1 MWLQQI
7 EQLTV
12 AGAINGSFYA
22 LLGVGFGLI
31 LGVTGRFHYAF
42 ALVFTFAA
50 YVTSV
55 MESAA
60 GLPAPLAVIAGL
72 AAAAVLGVGVERLI
86 YRPLAM
92 FSGPL
97 SLLTVFISS
106 LGITIA
112 GVNLIT
118 LAWSAGS
125 RSLRLVP
132 VVPLRAGDVTFTTLD
147 LALVA
152 SAWILIA
159 ALAVILTST
168 DLGRSIRA
176 VRGNPVLA
184 RIMGTD
190 PGRIYLAVFAI
201 GSVLC
206 GVAGIFNGARFAVL
220 PDMGDRPRGVRL
232 CRCLPRRNAPLA
244 LRHRSCRPVHRAGG
258 KSERFLRVA
267 AMDLAGGVLGTVRL
281 PDPASPGSAL
291 PACRPGA
298 GARAGAIGPRWI
310 TGGTSSIWC

>member
-7 EQLTV
+7 EQLAV
-12 AGAINGSFYA
+12 AGTINGSFYA

-55 MESAA
+55 TESAV

-72 AAAAVLGVGVERLI
+72 AAAAVLGVAVERLI

-125 RSLRLVP
+125 RSLALVP
-132 VVPLRAGDVTFTTLD
+132 VVPLQVGDVTFTTLD

-159 ALAVILTST
+159 ALATILTST

-220 PDMGDRPRGVRL
+220 PDMGDRPVVFAFVVAFLGGT
-232 CRCLPRRNAPLA
+232 RRSPI
-244 LRHRSCRPVHRAGG
+244 VIG
-258 KSERFLRVA
+258 
-267 AMDLAGGVLGTVRL
+267 LAGLFIGLVESLSGFFVSPQWTSLVVFSVLFVYLILHPLDLRSLRAALAPARVR
-281 PDPASPGSAL
+281 
-291 PACRPGA
+291 
-298 GARAGAIGPRWI
+298 AR
-310 TGGTSSIWC
+310 

>member
-55 MESAA
+55 MESAV

-72 AAAAVLGVGVERLI
+72 AAAAALGVAVERLI

-125 RSLRLVP
+125 RSLALVP
-132 VVPLRAGDVTFTTLD
+132 VVPLQAGDITFTTLD

-159 ALAVILTST
+159 ALAAILTST

-220 PDMGDRPRGVRL
+220 PDMGDRPVVFAFVVAFLGGT
-232 CRCLPRRNAPLA
+232 RRSPFIIGLAGLFIGLVESLSGFFVSPQWTSLVVFSVLFVYLILHPLD
-244 LRHRSCRPVHRAGG
+244 LRS
-258 KSERFLRVA
+258 LRA
-267 AMDLAGGVLGTVRL
+267 AMA
-281 PDPASPGSAL
+281 P
-291 PACRPGA
+291 
-298 GARAGAIGPRWI
+298 ARARPQ
-310 TGGTSSIWC
+310 

>member
-1 MWLQQI
+1 MWLQEI
-7 EQLTV
+7 EQLAV
-12 AGAINGSFYA
+12 AGAINGSFYG

-42 ALVFTFAA
+42 ALIFTFSA

-55 MESAA
+55 LESAA
-60 GLPAPLAVIAGL
+60 DMPVMPAVIAGL
-72 AAAAVLGVGVERLI
+72 IASAALGVAIERMI
-86 YRPLAM
+86 YRPLAL

-125 RSLRLVP
+125 RSLKLVP
-132 VVPLRAGDVTFTTLD
+132 VVPLQAGGVTFTTLD
-147 LALVA
+147 LALVT
-152 SAWILIA
+152 SVWILIA
-159 ALAVILTST
+159 ALAATLNFT

-176 VRGNPVLA
+176 VRGNPTLS

-190 PGRIYLAVFAI
+190 PGRIYLAVFGI

-206 GVAGIFNGARFAVL
+206 GFAGMLNGARFAVL
-220 PDMGDRPRGVRL
+220 PDMGDRPVVFAFVVAFLGGT
-232 CRCLPRRNAPLA
+232 RRSPF
-244 LRHRSCRPVHRAGG
+244 VIG
-258 KSERFLRVA
+258 
-267 AMDLAGGVLGTVRL
+267 LAGLFIGMVESLSGFFVSPQWTSLVVFSVLFVYLILHPLDLRSLLAALVPVRTQ
-281 PDPASPGSAL
+281 
-291 PACRPGA
+291 
-298 GARAGAIGPRWI
+298 ARVR
-310 TGGTSSIWC
+310 

>member
-7 EQLTV
+7 EQLAV
-12 AGAINGSFYA
+12 AGTINGSFYA

-55 MESAA
+55 TESAV

-72 AAAAVLGVGVERLI
+72 AAAAVLGVAVERLI
-86 YRPLAM
+86 YR
-92 FSGPL
+92 

-125 RSLRLVP
+125 RSLALVP
-132 VVPLRAGDVTFTTLD
+132 VVPLQVGDVTFTTLD

-159 ALAVILTST
+159 ALATILTST

-220 PDMGDRPRGVRL
+220 PDMGDRPVVFAFVVAFLGGT
-232 CRCLPRRNAPLA
+232 RRSPI
-244 LRHRSCRPVHRAGG
+244 VIG
-258 KSERFLRVA
+258 
-267 AMDLAGGVLGTVRL
+267 LAGLFIGLVESLSGFFVSPQWTSLVVFSVLFVYLILHPLDLRSLRAALAPARVR
-281 PDPASPGSAL
+281 
-291 PACRPGA
+291 
-298 GARAGAIGPRWI
+298 AR
-310 TGGTSSIWC
+310 

>member
-7 EQLTV
+7 EQLAV
-12 AGAINGSFYA
+12 DGAINGSFYA

-60 GLPAPLAVIAGL
+60 GLPVIVAVIAGL
-72 AAAAVLGVGVERLI
+72 LAAAVLGVAIEHLI
-86 YRPLAM
+86 YRPLALV
-92 FSGPL
+92 SGPL

-106 LGITIA
+106 LGVTIA

-118 LAWSAGS
+118 LAWSAQS
-125 RSLRLVP
+125 RSLKLVP
-132 VVPLRAGDVTFTTLD
+132 VTPLQIGDVTFTTLD
-147 LALVA
+147 LSLVV

-159 ALAVILTST
+159 ALAVILSFT

-176 VRGNPVLA
+176 VRGNPVLS
-184 RIMGTD
+184 RMMGTD
-190 PGRIYLAVFAI
+190 PGHIYLAVFAI

-206 GVAGIFNGARFAVL
+206 GVAGILNGARFAVL
-220 PDMGDRPRGVRL
+220 PDMGDRPVVFAFVVAFLGGT
-232 CRCLPRRNAPLA
+232 RRSPF
-244 LRHRSCRPVHRAGG
+244 VVG
-258 KSERFLRVA
+258 
-267 AMDLAGGVLGTVRL
+267 LAGLFIGLVESLSGFFVSPQWTSLVVFSVLFVYLILHPLDLRSL
-281 PDPASPGSAL
+281 RAVLAP
-291 PACRPGA
+291 
-298 GARAGAIGPRWI
+298 ARAR
-310 TGGTSSIWC
+310 

>member
-7 EQLTV
+7 EQLAV

-42 ALVFTFAA
+42 ALIFTFAA
-50 YVTSV
+50 YITSV
-55 MESAA
+55 MESAG
-60 GLPAPLAVIAGL
+60 GLPVIAAVIVGL
-72 AAAAVLGVGVERLI
+72 LAAAVLGVAIERLI
-86 YRPLAM
+86 YRPLALV
-92 FSGPL
+92 SGPL

-118 LAWSAGS
+118 LAWSAES
-125 RSLRLVP
+125 RSLKLVP
-132 VVPLRAGDVTFTTLD
+132 VVPLQVGDVTFTTLD

-159 ALAVILTST
+159 ALAATLSFT

-176 VRGNPVLA
+176 VRGNPVLS

-190 PGRIYLAVFAI
+190 PGHIYLAVFAI

-206 GVAGIFNGARFAVL
+206 GVAGILNGARFAVL
-220 PDMGDRPRGVRL
+220 PDMGDRPVVFAFVVAFLGGT
-232 CRCLPRRNAPLA
+232 RRSPF
-244 LRHRSCRPVHRAGG
+244 VIG
-258 KSERFLRVA
+258 
-267 AMDLAGGVLGTVRL
+267 LAGLFIGLVESLSGYFVSPQWTSLVVFSVLFIYLILHPLDLRSL
-281 PDPASPGSAL
+281 RAAL
-291 PACRPGA
+291 AP
-298 GARAGAIGPRWI
+298 ARAR
-310 TGGTSSIWC
+310 

>member
-7 EQLTV
+7 EQLAV

-60 GLPAPLAVIAGL
+60 GLPAPAAVIAGL
-72 AAAAVLGVGVERLI
+72 VASAVLGVGVERLI

-132 VVPLRAGDVTFTTLD
+132 VVPLQAGDVTFTTLD

-159 ALAVILTST
+159 ALAAILTST

-176 VRGNPVLA
+176 VRGNPTLA

-220 PDMGDRPRGVRL
+220 PDMGDRPVVFAFVVAFLGGT
-232 CRCLPRRNAPLA
+232 RRSPFVIGLA
-244 LRHRSCRPVHRAGG
+244 GLFIGLVESLSGFFVSPQWTSLVVFSVLFVYLILHP
-258 KSERFLRVA
+258 
-267 AMDLAGGVLGTVRL
+267 MDLRSLRAALAPARVR
-281 PDPASPGSAL
+281 
-291 PACRPGA
+291 
-298 GARAGAIGPRWI
+298 AR
-310 TGGTSSIWC
+310 